1 MVLIINIRN
10 TAISVILFDRK

>member
-1 MVLIINIRN
+1 MVLIIKIRN